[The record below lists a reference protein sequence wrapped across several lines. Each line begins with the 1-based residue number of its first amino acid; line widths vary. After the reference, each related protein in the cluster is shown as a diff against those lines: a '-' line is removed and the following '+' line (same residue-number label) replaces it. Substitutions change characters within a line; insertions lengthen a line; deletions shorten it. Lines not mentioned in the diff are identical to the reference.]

1 MIMIMIIIFRT
12 VHASISDS
20 SGKEIINSVKL
31 KSKITVARYSTQIQC
46 ISCMTEKMLPVKRV
60 GVSKRDVGL
69 SFSLLNFDLF
79 FASLLQEPV

>member
-31 KSKITVARYSTQIQC
+31 KSEITFARYSTPIQC
-46 ISCMTEKMLPVKRV
+46 TGISCMTEKMLWGKRLTFQSEMS
-60 GVSKRDVGL
+60 GYFFF
-69 SFSLLNFDLF
+69 FS
-79 FASLLQEPV
+79 

>member
-1 MIMIMIIIFRT
+1 MIMIMIIVFRT

-31 KSKITVARYSTQIQC
+31 KSKITVARYSTPIQC
-46 ISCMTEKMLPVKRV
+46 NSSMTEKMLPVKKV

-69 SFSLLNFDLF
+69 SFF
-79 FASLLQEPV
+79 FT

>member
-31 KSKITVARYSTQIQC
+31 KSKITGRTIQHPN
-46 ISCMTEKMLPVKRV
+46 PV
-60 GVSKRDVGL
+60 
-69 SFSLLNFDLF
+69 
-79 FASLLQEPV
+79 

>member
-1 MIMIMIIIFRT
+1 MIMIIIFRT

-20 SGKEIINSVKL
+20 SGKEMINSVKL
-31 KSKITVARYSTQIQC
+31 KSKITIARYSTPIQG
-46 ISCMTEKMLPVKRV
+46 ISCITEKMLPVKRV

-69 SFSLLNFDLF
+69 SSSLLNFDLF